1 MTLYTLDNIV
11 RGALADKQYPMHWYI
26 QFLTYGVDALR
37 ELNLDVLQ
45 NVKSV
50 RIPINSYRAGFLPN
64 DYVEYVRVGTEF
76 GQYIMPWGEKRD
88 SFNRLNKFD
97 AQGNKINYGDIEA
110 ENGILPNNWEGFWY
124 TNYVND
130 KGEHTGRIFNNRPAY
145 RESFT
150 ILRER
155 NEIQLDASY
164 DGTEIVM
171 DYISDGT
178 SLDASNNIHPYA
190 VAAIKAYIFWKQ
202 KEHGR
207 QYGIGERRDAEDKYY
222 NQLRILRARMNNIS
236 IQDIRR
242 SLSSAYGPTIKN

>member
-1 MTLYTLDNIV
+1 MTLYTLDNVV
-11 RGALADKQYPMHWYI
+11 RGALAERQYPLHFYL

-50 RIPINSYRAGFLPN
+50 RLPINNYKAAILPN
-64 DYVEYVRVGTEF
+64 DYVDHVRVGDEI
-76 GQYIMPWGEKRD
+76 GQYLSPWGEKKD

-97 AQGNKINYGDIEA
+97 SQGNKINYGDIES

-124 TNYVND
+124 TNLVND
-130 KGEHTGRIFNNRPAY
+130 KGEHLGRIFNNRPAF
-145 RESFT
+145 RNSFV

-155 NEIQLDASY
+155 NEIQLDSAY
-164 DGTEIVM
+164 TGKEIVM
-171 DYISDGT
+171 DYVSDGL
-178 SLDASNNIHPYA
+178 SLDASNSIHPYA
-190 VAAIKAYIFWKQ
+190 VATIKAYIFWKQ

-207 QYGIGERRDAEDKYY
+207 HYNVSERQIARDEYY
-222 NQLRILRARMNNIS
+222 NQLRTLRARMNNIS

-242 SLSSAYGPTIKN
+242 SLSESYGPTIKN